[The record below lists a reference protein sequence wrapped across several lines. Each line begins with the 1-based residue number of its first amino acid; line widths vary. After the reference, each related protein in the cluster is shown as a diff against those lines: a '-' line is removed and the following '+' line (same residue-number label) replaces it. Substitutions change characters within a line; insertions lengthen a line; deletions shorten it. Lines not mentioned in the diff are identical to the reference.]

1 VRKGTVRSRQ
11 PRQLLFAFLGEHVF
25 DDDPGP
31 IRASVLINV
40 LDGAG
45 IAAPATRATLD
56 RLVVSGFLER
66 TRSGREILFSLTE
79 HGAAVLVEAAG
90 RVHSRRPFDPVGS
103 GWTLVTFSIPEE
115 LRTLRHHLRS
125 TLTWAGFAPLRDG
138 LWLAPGEVDLASA
151 LQPLREELPPNAI
164 LAFHARE
171 LPGYP
176 VAESVRAAW
185 DIEAIRGE
193 HLSFIETWAE
203 PVSMNAGSALST
215 RAMLVA
221 DWLALLRVDPRLPR
235 EFMDAQWP
243 ASRSYET
250 YHRVHDALRADSDA
264 EFRSLLNR
272 TTTGAPPPTRHGDT
286 ARRHSANRPGRAV
299 R

>member
-1 VRKGTVRSRQ
+1 VGSYQ
-11 PRQLLFAFLGEHVF
+11 PRQLLFAFLGEHVL
-25 DDDPGP
+25 DNDPGP
-31 IRASVLINV
+31 IRAGVLINV

-56 RLVVSGFLER
+56 RLVSSGFLER

-79 HGAAVLVEAAG
+79 HGAAVLREAAG
-90 RVHSRRPFDPVGS
+90 RVRSPHPFDPLGS

-115 LRTLRHHLRS
+115 QRTLRHHLRS
-125 TLTWAGFAPLRDG
+125 TLAWAGFAPLRDG

-151 LQPLREELPPNAI
+151 LEPLRAELPTNAI

-171 LPGYP
+171 LPDYP
-176 VAESVRAAW
+176 VAESVKAAW
-185 DIEAIRGE
+185 DIEAIRAE
-193 HLSFIETWAE
+193 HLSFINTWADPE
-203 PVSMNAGSALST
+203 AIRTSTALST
-215 RAMLVA
+215 RTMVVA

-243 ASRSYET
+243 ASLSLDT
-250 YHRVHDALRADSDA
+250 YRRVHGALLADSDA
-264 EFRSLLNR
+264 EFRSLMTQRPTAARATNR
-272 TTTGAPPPTRHGDT
+272 SGKAT
-286 ARRHSANRPGRAV
+286 RRHSVARPSPAV

>member
-1 VRKGTVRSRQ
+1 VRSRQ
-11 PRQLLFAFLGEHVF
+11 PRQLIFAFLGEHVL

-56 RLVVSGFLER
+56 RLVASGFLER

-79 HGAAVLVEAAG
+79 HGSAVLREAAG
-90 RVHSRRPFDPVGS
+90 RVRSFQPFDPVGS

-115 LRTLRHHLRS
+115 QRTLRHHLRS
-125 TLTWAGFAPLRDG
+125 TLTWEGFAPLRDG
-138 LWLAPGEVDLASA
+138 LWLAPGEVDLVSA
-151 LQPLREELPPNAI
+151 LEPLREELPPNAI
-164 LAFHARE
+164 LAFHAQE

-176 VAESVRAAW
+176 VAECVRAAW
-185 DIEAIRGE
+185 DIEAIRSE
-193 HLSFIETWAE
+193 HLSFIETWE
-203 PVSMNAGSALST
+203 DPLSTNASTAIST

-250 YHRVHDALRADSDA
+250 YHRAHAALLAESDA
-264 EFRSLLNR
+264 DFQALL
-272 TTTGAPPPTRHGDT
+272 TQKPAGASPA
-286 ARRHSANRPGRAV
+286 ARRGDAARWHNVARPGRVV

>member
-1 VRKGTVRSRQ
+1 MRSRQ
-11 PRQLLFAFLGEHVF
+11 PRQLLFAFLGEHVL

-40 LDGAG
+40 LEGAG

-56 RLVVSGFLER
+56 RLVASGFLER

-79 HGAAVLVEAAG
+79 HGTAVLREAAG
-90 RVHSRRPFDPVGS
+90 RVRSSHPFDPVGS
-103 GWTLVTFSIPEE
+103 GWTLVTFSVPEE
-115 LRTLRHHLRS
+115 QRTLRHHLRS

-151 LQPLREELPPNAI
+151 LEPLREELPPNAV

-176 VAESVRAAW
+176 VAESVKAAW
-185 DIEAIRGE
+185 DIEAIRSE
-193 HLSFIETWAE
+193 HLSFIKTWTASPSMKAET
-203 PVSMNAGSALST
+203 ALST

-235 EFMDAQWP
+235 EFMDSKWP

-250 YHRVHDALRADSDA
+250 YRRVHDSLAADADAQFRALLTQKPLKPRQDAARAS
-264 EFRSLLNR
+264 
-272 TTTGAPPPTRHGDT
+272 
-286 ARRHSANRPGRAV
+286 RAI

>member
-1 VRKGTVRSRQ
+1 
-11 PRQLLFAFLGEHVF
+11 
-25 DDDPGP
+25 
-31 IRASVLINV
+31 VLINV
-40 LDGAG
+40 LAGAA

-56 RLVVSGFLER
+56 RLVSSGFLER
-66 TRSGREILFSLTE
+66 ARSGREILFSLTE
-79 HGAAVLVEAAG
+79 HGTAVLREAAG
-90 RVHSRRPFDPVGS
+90 RVRSPHPFDPVGS

-115 LRTLRHHLRS
+115 HRTLRHHLRS

-151 LQPLREELPPNAI
+151 LEPLREELPPNDV

-176 VAESVRAAW
+176 VAESVKAAW
-185 DIEAIRGE
+185 DIEAIRSE
-193 HLSFIETWAE
+193 HLSFIKTWTR
-203 PVSMNAGSALST
+203 PPPMKTGTALSI

-235 EFMDAQWP
+235 EFMDAKWP

-250 YHRVHDALRADSDA
+250 YRRVHDAIATEADA
-264 EFRSLLNR
+264 QFQALL
-272 TTTGAPPPTRHGDT
+272 TQKPAGTRPM
-286 ARRHSANRPGRAV
+286 ARRGAVKQQRQDVAGAGRPR
-299 R
+299 

>member
-1 VRKGTVRSRQ
+1 MRSRQ
-11 PRQLLFAFLGEHVF
+11 PRQLLFAFLGEHVL

-31 IRASVLINV
+31 IRASVLIGV

-56 RLVVSGFLER
+56 RLVASGFLER
-66 TRSGREILFSLTE
+66 SRSGREILFSLTE
-79 HGAAVLVEAAG
+79 HGAAVLREAAG
-90 RVHSRRPFDPVGS
+90 RVRSSQPFDPVGS

-115 LRTLRHHLRS
+115 HRTLRHHLRS
-125 TLTWAGFAPLRDG
+125 TLTWAGFASLRDG

-151 LQPLREELPPNAI
+151 LEPLREELPPNAV

-176 VAESVRAAW
+176 VAESVQAAW
-185 DIEAIRGE
+185 DIEAIRSE
-193 HLSFIETWAE
+193 HLGFIETWSDHT
-203 PVSMNAGSALST
+203 SMNASGPLSM

-250 YHRVHDALRADSDA
+250 YHRVHGALVTDSDA
-264 EFRSLLNR
+264 EFQALLRQKPSGARPTTRRSE
-272 TTTGAPPPTRHGDT
+272 A
-286 ARRHSANRPGRAV
+286 ARWHSVGRPGRVA